1 MLPLITEIVNC
12 CDNCQR
18 NKSVSQFMGGLMI
31 PSEVPPDCFTHIH
44 VDFITGLP
52 TTPDGYDAIMV
63 VVDALTKYTVCSPCK
78 KTDGA
83 IEVAQL
89 LMQDV
94 FNVYGV
100 PHRMVS
106 DKDIR
111 FVNLIYQ
118 YIMEYYGIEMRTT
131 STNNP
136 AANGQVEAINKSVAQ
151 LLRAYCGLNSAHWS
165 TYLKIVQFT
174 LNTHWSK
181 AIGMTPY
188 QALFGRVARDP
199 VGLSDLRMVHTNA
212 DAAALVNRTQLIR
225 TYIKDT
231 LSRYQDDME
240 KKANKGRK
248 GKKYK
253 LGEWILLHRDAYYTL
268 VKYKKLTPVYYGPFK
283 IVKVINE
290 NAYELDLPT
299 MVKKDRVIN
308 SRYFRKY
315 LLDEVAFRDVP
326 RPGKESEVRAAEV
339 SAILGLDLENKML
352 DVTWLGCRPNHC
364 TRVLLDWFNKF
375 VPVHLRRA
383 LFENAKTLF
392 SDRIADTSNTDE
404 SLV

>member
-1 MLPLITEIVNC
+1 
-12 CDNCQR
+12 
-18 NKSVSQFMGGLMI
+18 
-31 PSEVPPDCFTHIH
+31 
-44 VDFITGLP
+44 
-52 TTPDGYDAIMV
+52 
-63 VVDALTKYTVCSPCK
+63 
-78 KTDGA
+78 
-83 IEVAQL
+83 
-89 LMQDV
+89 
-94 FNVYGV
+94 
-100 PHRMVS
+100 
-106 DKDIR
+106 
-111 FVNLIYQ
+111 
-118 YIMEYYGIEMRTT
+118 
-131 STNNP
+131 
-136 AANGQVEAINKSVAQ
+136 
-151 LLRAYCGLNSAHWS
+151 
-165 TYLKIVQFT
+165 
-174 LNTHWSK
+174 
-181 AIGMTPY
+181 
-188 QALFGRVARDP
+188 
-199 VGLSDLRMVHTNA
+199 MVHTNA

>member
-1 MLPLITEIVNC
+1 
-12 CDNCQR
+12 
-18 NKSVSQFMGGLMI
+18 
-31 PSEVPPDCFTHIH
+31 
-44 VDFITGLP
+44 
-52 TTPDGYDAIMV
+52 
-63 VVDALTKYTVCSPCK
+63 
-78 KTDGA
+78 
-83 IEVAQL
+83 
-89 LMQDV
+89 MQDV

-383 LFENAKTLF
+383 FFENAKTLF